1 MPVIDVTNVSQT
13 FGQGTSAVTVL
24 KHVSFTADTGSLTLI
39 VGPSGA
45 GKSTLL
51 TIIGGLLTPTSGQV
65 TLAGVDLNN
74 ANKQAREQLR
84 LNQIGFVLQQYH
96 LLPFLT
102 VADQF
107 ALVERVKRHGNLSQA
122 ALQTL
127 LKELDIAD
135 LTKKYPNELSGGQQQ
150 RVAIARALYPD
161 PAIVL
166 ADEPTAALDSARVQA
181 VGTLLASLA
190 HERGKTVVAVT
201 HDARLAHFADATFGI
216 LDGHLT
222 QQGDPTVIGA

>member
-1 MPVIDVTNVSQT
+1 MSVIDVTNVSQT

-24 KHVSFTADTGSLTLI
+24 NEVSFSADAGSLTLI

-51 TIIGGLLTPTSGQV
+51 TIIGGLLTPTSGEV
-65 TLAGVDLNN
+65 TLAGVDLNT
-74 ANKQAREQLR
+74 ANKRAREQLR

-96 LLPFLT
+96 LLPFLM

-107 ALVERVKRHGNLSQA
+107 ALVDRVRRTGNLSQP

-135 LTKKYPNELSGGQQQ
+135 LTKKYPAELSGGQQQ

-166 ADEPTAALDSARVQA
+166 ADEPTAALDSVRVQA

-190 HERGKTVVAVT
+190 HDRGKTVVAVT
-201 HDARLAHFADATFGI
+201 HDARLAQYADATYAI

-222 QQGDPTVIGA
+222 KQGDPAVIGA